1 MSQYWTV
8 LGCVIILWGV
18 FLLDGGVSDY
28 GLICHVPLLYV
39 LEWRQG
45 GGRVSENGGNPGK
58 KRVRIPRRESKYP
71 LKGAEILGFLLLA
84 LDRFPN
90 YSPIH
95 NGPWPPTMQP

>member
-39 LEWRQG
+39 SKSVG
-45 GGRVSENGGNPGK
+45 GGVGGRKMAEIRGKLGFESLGGSRIIPGK
-58 KRVRIPRRESKYP
+58 AQKSWVFFY
-71 LKGAEILGFLLLA
+71 
-84 LDRFPN
+84 
-90 YSPIH
+90 
-95 NGPWPPTMQP
+95 